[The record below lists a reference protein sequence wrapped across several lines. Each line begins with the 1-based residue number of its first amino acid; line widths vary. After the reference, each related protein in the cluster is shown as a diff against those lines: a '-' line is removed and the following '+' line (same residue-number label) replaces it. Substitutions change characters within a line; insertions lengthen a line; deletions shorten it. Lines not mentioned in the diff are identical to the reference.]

1 MNPAP
6 ATHES
11 VSARAPGKINLLLRV
26 GPRRPDGYHDLVTC
40 FHAVDLWETVTVTP
54 AASTRVTITGDV
66 NLGEVPLDDNNLVVK
81 AARQVGHALGI
92 DQELAIHIDKR
103 VPVGG
108 GMGGGSADAAA
119 ALLAA
124 NRLWN
129 GELGPDELL
138 AIAAT
143 LGADVPFA
151 LEGMSQIGR
160 GNGSELSA
168 LRAMPLWWVVVPSIE
183 QLHTPEVYAV
193 LDDLR
198 AHETVTLEDALPD
211 GFAAAVTTGDA
222 HALAPL
228 LHNDLQPAAIALRP
242 SLEQLL
248 ERGQRLGALASLV
261 SGSGPT
267 CVMLAAD
274 QERARAVSDGLSE
287 DGLFSV
293 VVQSPARG
301 AHLV

>member
-1 MNPAP
+1 MSKAP
-6 ATHES
+6 TTNES
-11 VSARAPGKINLLLRV
+11 VSARAPGKINLFLRV

-40 FHAVDLWETVTVTP
+40 FHAVDLWETVTLTP
-54 AASTRVTITGDV
+54 AATTRVTISGDV

-81 AARQVGHALGI
+81 ATRLVGNALGI

-119 ALLAA
+119 ALRAA

-129 GELGPDELL
+129 GELGPEELL
-138 AIAAT
+138 AMAAS
-143 LGADVPFA
+143 LGADIPFA

-160 GNGSELSA
+160 GNGSVLSA
-168 LRAMPLWWVVVPSIE
+168 LRAMPLWWVIVPSIE

-193 LDDLR
+193 LDELR
-198 AHETVTLEDALPD
+198 ANERVTLEDALPD
-211 GFAAAVTTGDA
+211 GFAAAVTSGDA
-222 HALAPL
+222 HALAPF
-228 LHNDLQPAAIALRP
+228 LHNDLQAASIALRP
-242 SLEQLL
+242 SLEHIL
-248 ERGQRLGALASLV
+248 ERGQRLGALASVV

-274 QERARAVSDGLSE
+274 QDGARAVSEGLSE
-287 DGLFSV
+287 EGFFSL